1 MRPTL
6 GTLATALL
14 VSVTPAA
21 AAVVTADEGVRAL
34 PSWKHVDVNTSQ
46 GLRGLAAVDADTAWV
61 SGSAGGV
68 WRTTNA
74 GGSWRKVSPETKK
87 PLMFRDVEATDA
99 DTAQVLAIGPG
110 RKSRI
115 LRTDDGGVTWKQT
128 FVNTDQDAFYDC
140 MAMFPDGEHGLA
152 MSDPVD
158 GKFRIIATDDG
169 GATWDVLPRK
179 GMPKAVEG
187 EFGFAASGTC
197 VVTAGKRD
205 AYFAT
210 GGGASRIFYSR
221 DGGRTWDVTRSRI
234 PAADAGGVF
243 SLAFQDRRTGIA
255 VGGDFTVPDE
265 GERMSAYGARG
276 RWASGGDLGGYRSGV
291 AWLSADRPVAVA
303 VGPSGS
309 DITRNGGKSWQGF
322 DDGSFDA
329 VMCAA
334 DGACWASGAE
344 GAVAILKR

>member
-6 GTLATALL
+6 GLLASTLL
-14 VSVTPAA
+14 VTVTPAIAGA
-21 AAVVTADEGVRAL
+21 ATSGESARAL
-34 PSWKHVDVNTSQ
+34 PSWNHVDINTNQ
-46 GLRGLAAVDADTAWV
+46 GLRGLAAVDASTAWV
-61 SGSAGGV
+61 TGSAGGV

-74 GGSWRKVSPETKK
+74 GDSWRKVSPDTTK
-87 PLMFRDVEATDA
+87 PLMYRDVEATDA
-99 DTAQVLAIGPG
+99 DNAQILAIGPG

-115 LRTDDGGVTWKQT
+115 LRTSDGGATWETT
-128 FVNTDQDAFYDC
+128 FVNRDQDAFYDC
-140 MAMFPDGEHGLA
+140 LAMYDDGVHGLA

-158 GKFRIIATDDG
+158 GKFRIIRTDDG
-169 GATWDVLPRK
+169 GDTWTVTPRR

-197 VVTAGKRD
+197 LVTAGPD
-205 AYFAT
+205 AYFAS
-210 GGGASRIFYSR
+210 GGGASRVFYSR
-221 DGGRTWDVTRSRI
+221 DGGTSWDVTKSRI

-243 SLAFQDRRTGIA
+243 SLAFKDKRTGIA
-255 VGGDFTVPDE
+255 VGGDFTVPDN

-276 RWASGGDLGGYRSGV
+276 RWTAGGDLGGYRSGV
-291 AWLSADRPVAVA
+291 AWLKGAKPVAVA

-309 DITRNGGKSWQGF
+309 DLTRDGGASWTGF

-334 DGACWASGAE
+334 DGTCWASGAV
-344 GAVAILKR
+344 GAVAILDR